1 MLPYA
6 KLSPKNNLIQLFSY
20 IAVSVA
26 DAAAVNLNGIKT
38 FLANV
43 FSTFFIKDNLV
54 FSSGPKILRKNP
66 PYCPILYN

>member
-54 FSSGPKILRKNP
+54 FSSGPKSLRKNP
-66 PYCPILYN
+66 PYYPILYN